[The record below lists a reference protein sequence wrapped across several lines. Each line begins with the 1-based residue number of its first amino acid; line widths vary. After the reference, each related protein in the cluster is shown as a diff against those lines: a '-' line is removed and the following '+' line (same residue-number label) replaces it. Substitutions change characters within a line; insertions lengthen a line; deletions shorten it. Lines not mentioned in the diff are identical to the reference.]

1 MRPFL
6 IALSVLALAGCSIVY
21 RLPTRQGNLI
31 EQKQFDQLKV
41 GQTREQVHYLLGT
54 PIASSAFSTNR
65 WTYFGYYKDPR
76 GNVAT
81 RTISLYFDGDK
92 LARTEGVEVA
102 VAGKPVES
110 EEVERIVREQKNDN
124 AELPQNA
131 GPKATAPPIGG
142 IVPRP
147 NSGG

>member
-6 IALSVLALAGCSIVY
+6 IALSVLALAGCSFVY

-54 PIASSAFSTNR
+54 PIASSAFTTNR

-76 GNVAT
+76 GNVAA
-81 RTISLYFDGDK
+81 RTINLYFDGDK

-102 VAGKPVES
+102 AAKPVES
-110 EEVERIVREQKNDN
+110 EEVERIVREQKDDN
-124 AELPQNA
+124 AE
-131 GPKATAPPIGG
+131 GP
-142 IVPRP
+142 IVPVPKTRP
-147 NSGG
+147 SRSQPPLTGS